1 MAAELPCAQFLLSRR
16 SVRRFKPDPVPLDLV
31 LRALDLA
38 RHAPSAHNRQPW
50 EFVVVRDRGRIE
62 ELSRIHEWSSPVAR
76 APLAIV
82 VLADTRQAPDSYMQ
96 DGAIVATYL
105 WLALHCVGLAT
116 VWIYTLNK
124 AEEIRRIIR
133 APDPPVSRGHLPG
146 GLPGGRAQAQAQE
159 GAEGARQPRRLRGQ
173 AARLDLE
180 AQAAHEL
187 PEGVACR
194 HDEEHHERGLQELPQ
209 EGCGADDRAVEG
221 EGG

>member
-1 MAAELPCAQFLLSRR
+1 MREVFIQAAASLRVAAELPCAQFLLSRR

-124 AEEIRRIIR
+124 AEEIRRIIG
-133 APDPPVSRGHLPG
+133 APDHLLPVAIFPVGFPTVEPKPRPRKKLKELVSLDAYGARLPG
-146 GLPGGRAQAQAQE
+146 
-159 GAEGARQPRRLRGQ
+159 
-173 AARLDLE
+173 
-180 AQAAHEL
+180 
-187 PEGVACR
+187 
-194 HDEEHHERGLQELPQ
+194 
-209 EGCGADDRAVEG
+209 
-221 EGG
+221 